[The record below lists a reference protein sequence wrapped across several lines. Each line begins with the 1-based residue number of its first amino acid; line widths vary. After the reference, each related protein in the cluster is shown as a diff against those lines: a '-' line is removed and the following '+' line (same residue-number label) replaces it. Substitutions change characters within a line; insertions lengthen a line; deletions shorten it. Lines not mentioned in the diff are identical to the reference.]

1 MTRDLVLAIDIGTG
15 SVRVALVGLDGRIQ
29 AMVQREHD
37 QLTPRH
43 GWSEQRASQ
52 WWANA
57 ANGIRQILVEHPGAA
72 GRLLCVATCGQ
83 MHGTVLVDDDLHPV
97 LDEVPLWNDKR
108 CEAEVEAFSASH
120 DLPALMALTG
130 NPPTTAWPAFKLQWL
145 KNNRP
150 DAWSKA
156 SGVLM
161 PKDFINAC
169 LTGIRATD
177 LSEASCFYLL
187 DARTGHYD
195 AGLLTEFRLDRT
207 FLPEIKAATDVIGTV
222 LPAVCRSTG
231 LPDGLPVVAGTSD
244 MAASILGSGVYESGV
259 ASDSTGTS
267 TLLTVV
273 SDAPRPAIGV
283 NNLHLANRAWGVFT
297 ILDAGGDAMRWAR
310 LAFHDNALS
319 YSEISAMAEQAP
331 VGSGGLVFLPYLS
344 GERNA
349 AHHNTRAQFFG
360 LTRRHRAGDMHR
372 AVIEGSAF
380 GARRCLD
387 DLRAA
392 TGPISQLIASGGGSR
407 SDFVL
412 TIKASIYGLPI
423 LRTADAENGIVGCA
437 MIGGLGLGAFAD
449 TAAAVRRCVRHDREI
464 QPNPAWQDKY
474 ARLFTVFNDLYRLS
488 LPYYDLLDAVE
499 GDTGEGEAADEHRK
513 SRT

>member
-1 MTRDLVLAIDIGTG
+1 MVRDRILAIDIGTG
-15 SVRVALVGLDGRIQ
+15 SVRVALVSLDGRIT
-29 AMVQREHD
+29 AMVQHEHD

-57 ANGIRQILVEHPGAA
+57 ESGIRQILADHPDAA
-72 GRLLCVATCGQ
+72 DRLLCIATCGQ
-83 MHGTVLVDDDLHPV
+83 MHGTVLVDDDLRPV

-108 CEAEVEAFSASH
+108 CEAEVEAISSRA
-120 DLPALMALTG
+120 DLPELVKLTG

-145 KNNRP
+145 KHHRP
-150 DAWSKA
+150 EAWDKA

-161 PKDFINAC
+161 PKDYINAC
-169 LTGIRATD
+169 LTGVRATD

-187 DARTGHYD
+187 DARSGRYD
-195 AGLLTEFRLDRT
+195 DRLLALFGLSRD
-207 FLPEIKAATDVIGTV
+207 FLPEVKAATDIIGTV
-222 LPAVCRSTG
+222 LPTICRATG

-244 MAASILGSGVYESGV
+244 MAASILGSGVYETGV
-259 ASDSTGTS
+259 VSDSTGTS

-273 SDAPRPAIGV
+273 SPDPQPVAGV

-297 ILDAGGDAMRWAR
+297 ILDSGGDAMRWAR

-319 YSEISAMAEQAP
+319 YAEIAAMAERAP
-331 VGSGGLVFLPYLS
+331 AGSGGLVFLPYLS

-349 AHHNTRAQFFG
+349 ARRNARAQFFG
-360 LTRRHRAGDMHR
+360 LTRRHRAGDLHR

-392 TGPISQLIASGGGSR
+392 TGPIGQLIASGGGSR

-412 TIKASIYGLPI
+412 TIKASIYDLPI
-423 LRTADAENGIVGCA
+423 LRTADAENGIIGCA
-437 MIGGLGLGAFAD
+437 MVGGLGLGAFAD
-449 TAAAVRRCVRHDREI
+449 TAEAVRRCVRYDKEI
-464 QPNPAWQDKY
+464 KPNPAWRDRY
-474 ARLFTVFNDLYRLS
+474 AKLFGVFVDLYRLGV
-488 LPYYDLLDAVE
+488 PFYDRLDEIE
-499 GDTGEGEAADEHRK
+499 GQAETIAN
-513 SRT
+513 

>member
-1 MTRDLVLAIDIGTG
+1 MVRDRILAIDIGTG
-15 SVRVALVGLDGRIQ
+15 SVRVALVSLDGRIT
-29 AMVQREHD
+29 AMVQHEHD

-57 ANGIRQILVEHPGAA
+57 ESGIRQILADHPDAA
-72 GRLLCVATCGQ
+72 DRLLCIATCGQ
-83 MHGTVLVDDDLHPV
+83 MHGTVLVDDDLRPV

-108 CEAEVEAFSASH
+108 CEAEVEAISSRA
-120 DLPALMALTG
+120 DLPELVKLTG

-145 KNNRP
+145 KHHRP
-150 DAWSKA
+150 EAWDKA

-161 PKDFINAC
+161 PKDYINAC
-169 LTGIRATD
+169 LTGVRATD

-187 DARTGHYD
+187 DARSGRYD
-195 AGLLTEFRLDRT
+195 DRLLALFGLSRD
-207 FLPEIKAATDVIGTV
+207 FLPEVKAATDIIGTV
-222 LPAVCRSTG
+222 LPTICRATG

-244 MAASILGSGVYESGV
+244 MAASILGSGVYETGV
-259 ASDSTGTS
+259 VSDSTGTS

-273 SDAPRPAIGV
+273 SPDPQPVAGV

-297 ILDAGGDAMRWAR
+297 ILDSGGDAMRWAR

-319 YSEISAMAEQAP
+319 YAEIAAMAERAP
-331 VGSGGLVFLPYLS
+331 AGSGGLVFLPYLS

-349 AHHNTRAQFFG
+349 ARRNARAQFFG
-360 LTRRHRAGDMHR
+360 LTRRHRAGDLHR

-392 TGPISQLIASGGGSR
+392 TGQIGQLIASGGGSR

-412 TIKASIYGLPI
+412 TIKASIYDLPI
-423 LRTADAENGIVGCA
+423 LRTADAENGIIGCA
-437 MIGGLGLGAFAD
+437 MVGGLGLGAFAD
-449 TAAAVRRCVRHDREI
+449 TAEAVRRCVRYDKEI
-464 QPNPAWQDKY
+464 KPNPAWRDRY
-474 ARLFTVFNDLYRLS
+474 AKLFGVFVDLYRLGV
-488 LPYYDLLDAVE
+488 PFYDRLDEIE
-499 GDTGEGEAADEHRK
+499 GQAETIAN
-513 SRT
+513 

>member
-1 MTRDLVLAIDIGTG
+1 MTRDRILAIDIGTG
-15 SVRVALVGLDGRIQ
+15 SVRVALVGLDGRIE

-37 QLTPRH
+37 QLTPKH

-57 ANGIRQILVEHPGAA
+57 EAGIRQILADHPGAA
-72 GRLLCVATCGQ
+72 NQLLCIATCGQ
-83 MHGTVLVDDDLHPV
+83 MHGTVLVDDTLRPV

-108 CEAEVEAFSASH
+108 CEAEVTAFSARG
-120 DLPALMALTG
+120 DLSRIMMLTG
-130 NPPTTAWPAFKLQWL
+130 NPPTTAWPAFKLMWL
-145 KNNRP
+145 KTHRP
-150 DAWSKA
+150 EAWRKA

-169 LTGIRATD
+169 LTGVCATD

-195 AGLLTEFRLDRT
+195 GGLLALFGLDPG

-231 LPDGLPVVAGTSD
+231 LPEGLPVVAGTSD

-319 YSEISAMAEQAP
+319 YAEIAAMAE
-331 VGSGGLVFLPYLS
+331 GSPAGCGGLVFLPYLS

-349 AHHNTRAQFFG
+349 ARHNARAQFFG

-387 DLRAA
+387 DLTAA
-392 TGPISQLIASGGGSR
+392 TGPISRLIASGGGSR

-412 TIKASIYGLPI
+412 TVKASIYGLPI

-437 MIGGLGLGAFAD
+437 MIGGLGLGVFAD
-449 TAAAVRRCVRHDREI
+449 TAAAVRACVRFDREI
-464 QPNPAWQDKY
+464 RPNPAWQDKY
-474 ARLFTVFNDLYRLS
+474 SRLFTVFNDLYRLS
-488 LPYYDLLDAVE
+488 APYYDMLDAVE
-499 GDTGEGEAADEHRK
+499 GDHRDATPGDEAH
-513 SRT
+513 